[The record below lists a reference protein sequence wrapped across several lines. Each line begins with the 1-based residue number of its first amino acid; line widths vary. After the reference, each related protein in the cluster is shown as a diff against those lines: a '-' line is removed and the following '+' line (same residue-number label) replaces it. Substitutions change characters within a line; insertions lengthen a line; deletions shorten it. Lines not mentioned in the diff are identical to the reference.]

1 MLEKMGELVRDLVAV
16 VFVAAL
22 LEMLLPR
29 GSFNRYLRL
38 VTGLLAILM
47 VVTFIGSLIDR
58 RQPPP
63 SLAAISIPAGLGEEG
78 PERGEELWELNQER
92 ALAVYRSALREMIE
106 EEILLENNWVPLRLD
121 LEIEEDQS
129 SPLYGSIYRVR
140 VEIGSTPETAGPTES
155 DIRVEPVKIGPEG
168 EADGSVRG
176 ERRVPELELLLARRL
191 QLSLESIQVWAVE
204 N

>member
-1 MLEKMGELVRDLVAV
+1 MVEKIGELVRDLVAV

-47 VVTFIGSLIDR
+47 VVTFIGNLIDR
-58 RQPPP
+58 RQPP
-63 SLAAISIPAGLGEEG
+63 SLAAISIPAGVEGEG

-106 EEILLENNWVPLRLD
+106 EEILLEKNWVPLRID

-140 VEIGSTPETAGPTES
+140 VEIGSTAEAAGLAES
-155 DIRVEPVKIGPEG
+155 DIQVEPVKIGPEG
-168 EADGSVRG
+168 EVDGAVRG